1 MEVLSLSLGDVSVD
15 VIKKDIKNIHLSVYP
30 PTGRVRISAPMRMKT
45 ETIRAF
51 AIGKLGWIKQHQK
64 KIKAQPREAP
74 REFLDRESHYV
85 WGKRYMMRLEEVDG
99 PPVVVVKHNKLVL
112 RARPGLSALK
122 KEAVLD
128 EWYRQQLK
136 AALPALISRW
146 GSALGVQVERF
157 YVQRMKTKWGGC
169 SPATRTL
176 RLNSE
181 LAKKPAECLEYIVVH
196 ELMHLLE
203 PTHNA
208 RFVALMDLHLP
219 KWRHLRNGLNLLP
232 LRSESLRP

>member
-1 MEVLSLSLGDVSVD
+1 MTEVLSLGDVSVD

-30 PTGRVRISAPMRMKT
+30 PTGRVRISAPLRMRT

-51 AIGKLGWIKQHQK
+51 AIGKLGWIRQHQR

-74 REFLDRESHYV
+74 REYLDRESHYV
-85 WGKRYMMRLEEVDG
+85 WGKRYMMRLEEVEA
-99 PPVVVVKHNKLVL
+99 PSEVVVKHNKLLL
-112 RARPGLSALK
+112 RIRPGTSAAK
-122 KEAVLD
+122 KQAALD
-128 EWYRQQLK
+128 EWYRHQLK
-136 AALPALISRW
+136 TEASVLIEKW
-146 GSALGVQVERF
+146 EEILGVQVAHV

-181 LAKKPAECLEYIVVH
+181 LAKKPKECVEYIVVH

-208 RFVALMDLHLP
+208 RFISLMDLHLP
-219 KWRHLRNGLNLLP
+219 KWRHHRDAINGLA
-232 LRSESLRP
+232 LRAEAW

>member
-1 MEVLSLSLGDVSVD
+1 MEVLELGDVSVD

-30 PTGRVRISAPMRMKT
+30 PTGRVRISAPARMST
-45 ETIRAF
+45 ATIRAF

-64 KIKAQPREAP
+64 KVKAQPREAP
-74 REFLDRESHYV
+74 REYLDRESHYV
-85 WGKRYMMRLEEVDG
+85 WGKRYMMRLEEVEG
-99 PPVVVVKHNKLVL
+99 PAEVLVKHNKLLL
-112 RARPGLSALK
+112 RTRPGTSAAK

-136 AALPALISRW
+136 AEVPNMVMKW
-146 GSALGVQVERF
+146 EQVLGVQIERF

-181 LAKKPAECLEYIVVH
+181 LAKKPMECLEYIVVH

-219 KWRHLRNGLNLLP
+219 KWRHHRDLLNSLP
-232 LRSESLRP
+232 VRAEQW